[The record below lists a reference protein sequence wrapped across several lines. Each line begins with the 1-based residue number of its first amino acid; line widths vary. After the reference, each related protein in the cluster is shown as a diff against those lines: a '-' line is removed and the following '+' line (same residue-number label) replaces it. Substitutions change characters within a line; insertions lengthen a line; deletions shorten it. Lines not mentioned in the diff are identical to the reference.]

1 MEEKG
6 MRKFNRVLIK
16 VSGGALTSDST
27 QIFEKKSLER
37 ITDNIIEASKNG
49 IEIAIV
55 VGGGNIFRGRTAD
68 EWRIERA
75 EADNIG
81 MLATIMNSMILKAVL
96 NSKTDTDVRT
106 MTSIPMNVIAEQYIR
121 MKAIKYLEEKSILIL
136 GGGTG
141 QPFVTTDYASVQR
154 ALEIQ
159 ADVVLMA
166 KCGVNGVYEDNP
178 KLNPHARRF
187 KKINTMDAIYKNL
200 QVADQSA
207 FVLSKDFNIPLYIF
221 DFNEENSIASICNGR
236 NVGTFISTECKT
248 EFY

>member
-1 MEEKG
+1 MH
-6 MRKFNRVLIK
+6 KFNRVLIK

-27 QIFEKKSLER
+27 KIFEKKSLEG
-37 ITDNIIEASKNG
+37 ITDNIINAINEG
-49 IEIAIV
+49 IEVAIV

-68 EWRIERA
+68 EWKIERA

-81 MLATIMNSMILKAVL
+81 MLATIMNSMILKAVIS
-96 NSKTDTDVRT
+96 SKTDTDVRS
-106 MTSIPMNVIAEQYIR
+106 MISIPMNVIAEQYIR

-154 ALEIQ
+154 ALEIK

-166 KCGVNGVYEDNP
+166 KCGVNGVYDDDP
-178 KLNPHARRF
+178 KHNLQARRF
-187 KKINTMDAIYKNL
+187 KTINTMEAIHKNL
-200 QVADQSA
+200 QVVDQSA
-207 FVLSKDFNIPLYIF
+207 FVLAKDFNIPLYIF
-221 DFNEENSIASICNGR
+221 DFNEENSIASICNGT
-236 NVGTFISTECKT
+236 NIGTFISTDCKT

>member
-1 MEEKG
+1 

-16 VSGGALTSDST
+16 VSGGALTSDNT
-27 QIFEKKSLER
+27 QIFEKESLER
-37 ITDNIIEASKNG
+37 ITDNIIDASKAG

-68 EWRIERA
+68 EWKIERA

-81 MLATIMNSMILKAVL
+81 MLATIMNAMILKAVL
-96 NSKTDTDVRT
+96 NSKTETDVRP
-106 MTSIPMNVIAEQYIR
+106 MTSIPMNVIAEPYIR
-121 MKAIKYLEEKSILIL
+121 MKAIKYLESKSILIL

-154 ALEIQ
+154 ALEVN

-166 KCGVNGVYEDNP
+166 KCGVNGVYNDDPRTNP
-178 KLNPHARRF
+178 LAKRF
-187 KKINTMDAIYKNL
+187 KTIKTSDAIHKNL

-207 FVLSKDFNIPLYIF
+207 FVLAKDFNIPLYIF
-221 DFNEENSIASICNGR
+221 DFNEKNSIASICNGG
-236 NVGTFISTECKT
+236 NVGTFISNSCHTEV
-248 EFY
+248 Y

>member
-1 MEEKG
+1 

-16 VSGGALTSDST
+16 VSGGALSSTTS
-27 QIFEKKSLER
+27 QIYEKESLEC
-37 ITDNIIEASKNG
+37 ITDNIINASKEG

-55 VGGGNIFRGRTAD
+55 VGGGNIFRGRTAE
-68 EWRIERA
+68 EWKIERA

-96 NSKTDTDVRT
+96 NSKTNTDVRS

-141 QPFVTTDYASVQR
+141 QPFVTTDYASIQR
-154 ALEIQ
+154 ALEIK

-166 KCGVNGVYEDNP
+166 KCGVNGVYDDDP
-178 KLNPHARRF
+178 KHNQNAKRF
-187 KKINTMDAIYKNL
+187 KTINTSDAIHKNL
-200 QVADQSA
+200 RVADQSA
-207 FVLSKDFNIPLYIF
+207 FVLAKDFNIPLYIF
-221 DFNEENSIASICNGR
+221 DFNEENSIASICNGK